1 MLEWLTRDPLNGLV
15 VTFAFFISLIA
26 GRYLR
31 EKRSL
36 AEGKG
41 RKTDPRI
48 KLMVSFLLII
58 AITSMEHWYFPIIIS
73 ILFMAAAM
81 RLHILWDYSKK
92 LAFPLLLASF
102 ILVIQGFTYGVN
114 RIDLGI
120 IPLYM
125 DGVEYGFLIFTRIFA
140 SASIL
145 VLLITTISE
154 NELLESMRWLRVPV
168 TVIDISSFMV
178 RYIKTFSNEGKKIKL
193 AQESRCG
200 FSGGFANRMN
210 NAASICGAL
219 ITRAFG
225 RSDMV
230 YRAMLSRG
238 WHPGSRQSRI
248 PPLGRSDAVL
258 GLVLSSGIIGLAVFD
273 RFL

>member
-1 MLEWLTRDPLNGLV
+1 MPEWLTRDPLNGLV

-31 EKRSL
+31 EKRL
-36 AEGKG
+36 QAEDKG

-58 AITSMEHWYFPIIIS
+58 AVTSMEHWYFPVIIS
-73 ILFMAAAM
+73 ISCMAAAM
-81 RLHILWDYSKK
+81 RLRMLRDYSKK

-102 ILVIQGFTYGVN
+102 ILVIQGFTYGVT
-114 RIDLGI
+114 RIPGI
-120 IPLYM
+120 IPLYIE
-125 DGVEYGFLIFTRIFA
+125 GVEYGFLIFTRIFA

-145 VLLITTISE
+145 VLLITTILE
-154 NELLESMRWLRVPV
+154 NELLESMRWFRVPD

-178 RYIKTFSNEGKKIKL
+178 RYIKTFSNEGRKIKL

-200 FSGGFANRMN
+200 FSGDFTNRMN
-210 NAASICGAL
+210 NAASLCGAL

-238 WHPGSRQSRI
+238 WQPRSLRSRVTPMS
-248 PPLGRSDAVL
+248 RSDAVL
-258 GLVLSSGIIGLAVFD
+258 GLVLSTGIIGLSVFD